1 MPQIQHPQQQDDLYA
16 QTYPQKMGIDN
27 SHASVSDQRGAS
39 AIFFVESV
47 VEVTA
52 EENEAA

>member
-1 MPQIQHPQQQDDLYA
+1 MPQIPHPQQQDDLCA

>member
-1 MPQIQHPQQQDDLYA
+1 MPQFLRPQQQDDLCA

-27 SHASVSDQRGAS
+27 LHASVSDQRAAS

-47 VEVTA
+47 AEVTA
-52 EENEAA
+52 EESEAA